1 MLCQI
6 YLIFLIT
13 FFLILQSR
21 INILFLSQ
29 HKPEDAISM
38 KQCEFCN
45 KSFMTTSELKNH
57 LLYHMKER
65 KHNCTLCSSK
75 FLEKRHLDRHLRRC
89 HSGGIKNF
97 ICNVC
102 GKGFYERYEL
112 NYHWK
117 TSLACSNHSS
127 LLTCG
132 ENTNDITFT
141 KLDSNAYAQSRFIN
155 QRQKIYSIKS
165 NNF

>member
-1 MLCQI
+1 M
-6 YLIFLIT
+6 
-13 FFLILQSR
+13 
-21 INILFLSQ
+21 FLSQ
-29 HKPEDAISM
+29 HKPEDTINM

-132 ENTNDITFT
+132 ENTNDITIT
-141 KLDSNAYAQSRFIN
+141 KLDSNVYG
-155 QRQKIYSIKS
+155 
-165 NNF
+165 